1 MFDNINSELSDYI
14 KLMRFKKKMSQDDVA
29 EILKI
34 SRNTYGTWE
43 NNPITLSLETLVKVF
58 AVFDEDILY
67 FFKSQVAKSNLV
79 KEGE

>member
-1 MFDNINSELSDYI
+1 MFENLNQELSDYI

-43 NNPITLSLETLVKVF
+43 NNPMALSLETLIKVF
-58 AVFDEDILY
+58 AVFEEDILY
-67 FFKSQVAKSNLV
+67 FFKSYVAKSNG
-79 KEGE
+79 K

>member
-1 MFDNINSELSDYI
+1 MFENLNQELSDYI

-43 NNPITLSLETLVKVF
+43 NNPMALSLETLIKVF
-58 AVFDEDILY
+58 AVFEEDILY
-67 FFKSQVAKSNLV
+67 FFKSYVAKSNE
-79 KEGE
+79 K

>member
-43 NNPITLSLETLVKVF
+43 NNPIALSLETLVKVF
-58 AVFDEDILY
+58 AVFDENILY
-67 FFKSQVAKSNLV
+67 FFKTQVAKSNSN
-79 KEGE
+79 ERE